1 MNEEVKE
8 SIIINEEE
16 YKSQMDRDM
25 YYNLK
30 CGSVGD
36 TADEFIKSR
45 EFLSQGDLIFEYKN
59 SEKRD
64 VKNNVLGLTI
74 RIHNQFTETEPFDLD
89 EFIVELITEEYS
101 VIYPHV
107 PRTYLDVELYNLL
120 KDSKV
125 PNDVLI
131 TYKQIIEDLKV

>member
-1 MNEEVKE
+1 MNEEK
-8 SIIINEEE
+8 ILTKEEE
-16 YKSQMDRDM
+16 YKSDIERDM

-30 CGSVGD
+30 FGGITD
-36 TADEFIKSR
+36 ITDEFIKSR
-45 EFLSQGDLIFEYKN
+45 EYLSQGDLIFEYKS

-64 VKNNVLGLTI
+64 VKNNVLGLVI
-74 RIHNQFTETEPFDLD
+74 RVHNQYTEAEPLNLD

-101 VIYPHV
+101 IIYPHV
-107 PRTYLDVELYNLL
+107 PRTYLDVELYDLL
-120 KDSKV
+120 KDAKV

>member
-1 MNEEVKE
+1 MKNEEVK
-8 SIIINEEE
+8 STNEEK
-16 YKSQMDRDM
+16 YKSEMDRDM
-25 YYNLK
+25 YCNLK
-30 CGSVGD
+30 YGGITD
-36 TADEFIKSR
+36 TTDEFIKCR

-64 VKNNVLGLTI
+64 VSNNVLGVTI
-74 RIHNQFTETEPFDLD
+74 RVQNKYTEAEPLGLD

-107 PRTYLDVELYNLL
+107 PRTYLDVELYDLL
-120 KDSKV
+120 KDAKV